1 MKHILT
7 EQPTQYTATIN
18 ELLEGG
24 IINIDKPKG
33 PSSHQTSDYVKKI
46 LNVKKAGHSGTL
58 DPAVTGVQP
67 IAYGWATRIIEYFL
81 TAPKTYVGIMHVHK
95 PFTLNELQKVVEQFH
110 GTIKQLPP
118 IKSAVKRQMR
128 DRNIYKLEIN
138 EIKGQDVMFTV
149 TCQAGTYIR
158 KLCHDM
164 GKELKKGAHMASL
177 RRTKAGPVDE
187 QDCLVTLD
195 DLHDAMQYYK
205 EGNDSMLRTIIHPIE
220 IGVRHLP
227 KIYVHTNAIRSI
239 QNGRD
244 LARPG
249 IIALDEFD
257 TNDKVAVMTDDSR
270 LIAVG
275 IALKPYY
282 EVINSTKGI
291 VVKTTKVFQRE
302 VPQSFHPTQDSK

>member
-7 EQPTQYTATIN
+7 ETPTTYTPTTK
-18 ELLEGG
+18 ELLAGG

-33 PSSHQTSDYVKKI
+33 PSSHQTSDFTKK
-46 LNVKKAGHSGTL
+46 LLGSNKAGHSGTL

-81 TAPKTYVGIMHVHK
+81 TAPKTYVGVMHVHK
-95 PFTLNELQKVVEQFH
+95 PFTQEQLHKVVAQFH
-110 GTIKQLPP
+110 GTIKQMPP
-118 IKSAVKRQMR
+118 VKSAVKRQLR
-128 DRNIYKLEIN
+128 DRNIYSLDIN
-138 EIKGQDVMFTV
+138 EVRGQDVLFTV

-164 GKELKKGAHMASL
+164 GKKMGVGAHMAAL
-177 RRTKAGPVDE
+177 RRTKAGPVNE
-187 QDCLVTLD
+187 QDTLVTLD
-195 DLHDAMQYYK
+195 DLRDAMQYYR
-205 EGNDSMLRTIIHPIE
+205 EGNDTMLRSILHPIE

-227 KIYVHTNAIRSI
+227 KVYIHSTAITSI

-249 IIALDEFD
+249 IIALDEFEKD
-257 TNDKVAVMTDDSR
+257 DLVAVMTDDSR

-275 IALKPYY
+275 QALKPFY
-282 EVINSTKGI
+282 EVINAKKG
-291 VVKTTKVFQRE
+291 VVVRTNKVFVRE
-302 VPQSFHPTQDSK
+302 VPQSSRPTQG